1 MAALPPSVDRHLPL
15 PGISEEGFEQTF
27 AKIQGDAGQEWY
39 RPLFTRHA
47 TLWDAREAA
56 AASGRPI
63 FIWSMNGH
71 PLGCT

>member
-27 AKIQGDAGQEWY
+27 AKIQGDAGQEWN